1 MAEHDGHRKRLIEKL
16 SKGDLLEHEVLEA
29 LLFNAVPRQ
38 NTNELAHRLLAQFG
52 GVRGV
57 FNASIADLK
66 KVKGVGESVAA
77 YLYCIGVFFNRYYQ
91 QTPSALPAVYEPNE
105 FLDYV
110 RASYRKEEVE
120 TVDCYLLDPDGRI
133 LYRRRFSSAALDAA
147 KLGADLLLDLFNE
160 ANLAGLVLVHNH
172 PKGSQMPS
180 KKDDEATKKCVL
192 ACGMHNV
199 LFCEHVISCRSGVF
213 SYHLDGRLRRIAE
226 QCDSVRVFTS
236 LEDLHGQ
243 K

>member
-52 GVRGV
+52 GIPNL
-57 FNASIADLK
+57 FNASIAELK
-66 KVKGVGESVAA
+66 KVKGVGENVAS
-77 YLYCIGVFFNRYYQ
+77 YLFCIGQFFNRYYRY
-91 QTPSALPAVYEPNE
+91 TPSEIPAFYEPNE

-110 RASYRKEEVE
+110 RASYRQEDVE
-120 TVDCYLLDPDGRI
+120 TVDCYLLDSDGKI
-133 LYRRRFSSAALDAA
+133 LYRRRFSSAVLDAA
-147 KLGADLLLDLFNE
+147 KLGADLLLELFTE
-160 ANLAGLVLVHNH
+160 RNLAGIVLVHNH

-192 ACGMHNV
+192 ACCIHNV

-226 QCDSVRVFTS
+226 ECEASRIFTG